1 MKTPDHFTDI
11 AIIGAGPV
19 GLFTVFEAGMLGMR
33 CHVIDALDARGGQC
47 YALYPQ
53 KPIYDIPGIVRIDA
67 LDLVDQLADQA
78 APFAP
83 VYHLGQQVT
92 TLTRTDTG
100 RWRIATTSGLEVEAA
115 AVVLAAGV
123 GAFGPNRPPLEGL
136 AEFEGKSVFYMVRR
150 REDLAGKRVVIA
162 GGGDS
167 ALDWAL
173 DLVGHAAHV
182 ALVHRRRKF
191 RAAPHSER
199 RLSELARDGDLELVV
214 PCQLVGLEGR
224 DGVLEAVRVSTLDG
238 EERRL
243 AADVLLAFYGLA
255 MSLGP
260 ISEWGL
266 ALERSHI
273 TVDAATCATNLPG
286 IFAVGDIVTYP
297 GKLKL
302 ILTGFAEAA
311 IAVRSAYA
319 LVYPGRAL
327 HFEYSTHTGVPGRE

>member
-1 MKTPDHFTDI
+1 MKTPDHATDI

-33 CHVIDALDARGGQC
+33 CHVIEALDALGGQC

-67 LDLVDQLADQA
+67 LDLVDQLAEQA
-78 APFAP
+78 SPFAP
-83 VYHLGQQVT
+83 VYHLGQQVA
-92 TLTRTDTG
+92 TLTRTDAG
-100 RWRIATTSGLEVEAA
+100 RWRIAMTSGLEIEAA
-115 AVVLAAGV
+115 AVVVAAGV
-123 GAFGPNRPPLEGL
+123 GAFGPNRPPLESL

-150 REDLAGKRVVIA
+150 REDMAGKRVVIA

-173 DLVGHAAHV
+173 DLIGVAAHV
-182 ALVHRRRKF
+182 TLVHRRRKF
-191 RAAPHSER
+191 RASPHSER
-199 RLSELARDGDLELVV
+199 RLAELAQQGALELVV
-214 PCQLVGLEGR
+214 PYQLVGLEGR
-224 DGVLEAVRVSTLDG
+224 DGVLDAVRVATLDG

-243 AADVLLAFYGLA
+243 TADVLLAFYGLA

-260 ISEWGL
+260 INEWGL
-266 ALERSHI
+266 ALERGHI
-273 TVDAATCATNLPG
+273 LVDADTCATNLPG
-286 IFAVGDIVTYP
+286 VFAVGDIITYP

-302 ILTGFAEAA
+302 ILTGFAETA
-311 IAVRSAYA
+311 IAVRSAYPF
-319 LVYPGRAL
+319 VHPNRAL